1 MQRDRLKLPRS
12 AWMTVVLAALGLP
25 PACVGPSLIHE
36 TRPKQLRH
44 EIASD
49 VAGLSPRAVVI
60 PHEIS
65 ETTLRVID
73 ARVSELDRDSRGA
86 RGLLTVLFGP
96 EHLNLGYEWAVT
108 LDAESTIAAG
118 AGNCVSLSAVLVGT
132 ARAYGGAA
140 RYVEVRSNP
149 ERRDEGDLVVWS
161 SHVAVLLPSRE
172 GPLIVDFLDLV
183 DPATLRYRILS
194 DRSLVAHYYND
205 LGYELIHRAR
215 STGQKTPW
223 EQARRQF
230 EIATEIDETLSR
242 AWNNLGVTLTRLG
255 RLEAAEAAYRRA
267 LAGQHEFL
275 GEATVLNLASLE
287 NRRELERAPL
297 ASPKTTN
304 SATQTPTGTPG
315 GVE

>member
-1 MQRDRLKLPRS
+1 MGGTATMQRDRLKLSRS
-12 AWMTVVLAALGLP
+12 LSMTLMFAALGLS

-36 TRPKQLRH
+36 SRPNQLRR

-49 VAGLSPRAVVI
+49 VADLSLRTVVI
-60 PHEIS
+60 PHEVS
-65 ETTLRVID
+65 EQTLRVID
-73 ARVSELDRDSRGA
+73 ARVSELDRGSRGA
-86 RGLLTVLFGP
+86 RGLLKVLFGP
-96 EHLNLGYEWAVT
+96 EYLNLGYEWAVT

-149 ERRDEGDLVVWS
+149 ERHDYGDLKVWS

-183 DPATLRYRILS
+183 DPTKLRYRVLS

-215 STGQKTPW
+215 SEGRETPW
-223 EQARRQF
+223 DQARQQF
-230 EIATEIDETLSR
+230 EIATQIDEGLSR

-255 RLEAAEAAYRRA
+255 NLDAAEAAYRRA
-267 LAGQHEFL
+267 LTGRHEFV

-287 NRRELERAPL
+287 NRRELEQAPP
-297 ASPKTTN
+297 ASPTTPE
-304 SATQTPTGTPG
+304 SEMQQTMP
-315 GVE
+315 